1 MLKKLCIVSSLAIG
15 LIANAQVDRTKA
27 PISNAASEV
36 NLGKSQQFKL
46 KNGLTVVVVENHKL
60 PTVRVELN
68 LDLPPIAEGNK
79 AGLSDFVGP
88 MMRAGTQHFTKEQLD
103 EKIDFLGSDFWTFD
117 RGAGISSL
125 TSRLDETLA
134 LLQEVILYP
143 TFTNQAEF
151 DKNVKQTLTGLEA
164 DAKSPDA
171 IAGRVRKVLLYGNH
185 PYGEFVSEESVKN
198 IQLTDV
204 QNYYKQY
211 FTATNGY
218 LIIVGDIK
226 AENAKKIA
234 EKYFGQMPAGVKATS
249 NSPIPQ
255 NVAKTE
261 IDIIDLPSAS
271 QSVVNITNLAPLK
284 KANTDFSAATI
295 GNTILGDGSKGR
307 LFQNIRE
314 DKGWTYGAYSRLSD
328 SKNVIGVFNASAK
341 VRNNV
346 TDSAVVEF
354 MKEIK
359 KITSEKPSADELK
372 TTQKKIIGN
381 FALAMEQP
389 ETTANLA
396 LTEIKEQLPQG
407 YYQNY
412 LKNIAAVK
420 PEQVQQAMAK
430 YVLPNQSRIVIVGKA
445 EEITAGLKKL
455 GYPVNFFDKYGK
467 PTTEPVAKKVVTDI
481 TAIQVIDKYIAAIG
495 GKAKLE
501 SIKNLQQV
509 YTTTLPNGLDL
520 ILTDTKV
527 SPNQFVTIL
536 TAPAMGN
543 AEVSKNFFD
552 GKSGYEKSLQG
563 QGVYDAEKVKKLAA
577 ENALFSQLAYGNQA
591 VLTGIVSIDGKEAYE
606 MVVGDKKE
614 YYDTKTA
621 LLIREIRKEKQGEQD
636 FEITTNFSDYVEVNG
651 VKIPQTMEV
660 LMPESDAML
669 LKYKSIE
676 FNVKDLQIK

>member
-1 MLKKLCIVSSLAIG
+1 MLKKLYIISGLAIG
-15 LIANAQVDRTKA
+15 LMANAQIDRTKA
-27 PISNAASEV
+27 PVSETAPQI
-36 NLGKSQQFKL
+36 NIGKSQQFKL
-46 KNGLTVVVVENHKL
+46 KNGLTVIVVENHKL
-60 PTVRVELN
+60 PTVRVELS

-79 AGLSDFVGP
+79 AGLSEFVGS

-117 RGAGISSL
+117 RGAGVSSL

-134 LLQEVILYP
+134 LLQEVVLYP
-143 TFTNQAEF
+143 TFTNQEEF
-151 DKNVKQTLTGLEA
+151 DKNVKQVITGLEA
-164 DAKSPDA
+164 DAKSSDA
-171 IAGRVRKVLLYGNH
+171 ISNRVKDVLLYGDH
-185 PYGEFVSEESVKN
+185 PYGEFMTEESVKN
-198 IQLTDV
+198 IQLADV
-204 QNYYKQY
+204 QQYYKKY
-211 FTATNGY
+211 FVTSNAY
-218 LIIVGDIK
+218 LVIVGDIK
-226 AENAKKIA
+226 TNEAQKLA
-234 EKYFGQMPAGVKATS
+234 EKYFGQMPVGVKATS
-249 NSPIPQ
+249 NFSVPKNIAQ
-255 NVAKTE
+255 TE

-271 QSVVNITNLAPLK
+271 QSVVSVINLAPLK
-284 KANTDFSAATI
+284 KSNTDFSAAVL
-295 GNTILGDGSKGR
+295 GNFILGGDSKAHLHR
-307 LFQNIRE
+307 NIRE
-314 DKGWTYGAYSRLSD
+314 DKGWTYGAYSSLTN
-328 SKNVIGVFNASAK
+328 SKDVIGVFDANAK

-346 TDSAVVEF
+346 TDSTVVEF

-359 KITSEKPSADELK
+359 GIVNNKVTPDELK
-372 TTQKKIIGN
+372 TAKKQQTGY
-381 FALAMEQP
+381 FAMRLEKP
-389 ETTANLA
+389 ETVANFA

-412 LKNIAAVK
+412 LKNIAAVT

-481 TAIQVIDKYIAAIG
+481 TAAQVVDKYIAAIG

-501 SIKNLQQV
+501 IIKNLQQV

-563 QGVYDAEKVKKLAA
+563 QEVYDAEKVKKLAA

-591 VLTGIVSIDGKEAYE
+591 VLTGIVNIDGKETYE

-660 LMPESDAML
+660 LIPESDAML

-676 FNVKDLQIK
+676 LY